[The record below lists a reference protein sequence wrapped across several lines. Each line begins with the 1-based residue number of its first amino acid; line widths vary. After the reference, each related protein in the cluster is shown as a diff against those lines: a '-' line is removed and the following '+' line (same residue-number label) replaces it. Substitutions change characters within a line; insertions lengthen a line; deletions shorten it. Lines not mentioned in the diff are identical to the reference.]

1 MSPIITRKALD
12 FIPAR
17 ESRFMIWFFTTF
29 TRILMWIRFK
39 RVHAYHRYTPNSR
52 STVYFLNHNYW
63 WDGLIP
69 LYLNKRLFNQRA
81 RAFMEDK
88 QMHEHR
94 FFSKIGA
101 FSINLESPKSTIA
114 SLRFAVDSLAQP
126 NSAVYIYPEG
136 KIVPPSECV
145 QPFKQGLAWLA
156 QHSSEIDFVPVAVHI
171 DYSKQSKPELYLSVG
186 EAINIDKTASKQEL
200 TTQFEHSLNTLLGE
214 LIGRIYQVHS

>member
-1 MSPIITRKALD
+1 MV

-39 RVHAYHRYTPNSR
+39 RMYVNHRYAPNGR

-63 WDGLIP
+63 WDGLLP
-69 LYLNKRLFNQRA
+69 LYLNHRLFKQRA

-88 QMHEHR
+88 QIHEHR

-101 FSINLESPKSTIA
+101 FSINLEDPKSTIT
-114 SLRFAVDSLAQP
+114 SLRFAVDSLSQP
-126 NSAVYIYPEG
+126 NSAVFIYPEG
-136 KIVPPSECV
+136 RIVPPADKV

-156 QHSSEIDFVPVAVHI
+156 QHSSNTDFVPVAIHI

-186 EAINIDKTASKQEL
+186 EAMKIDETASKQEL
-200 TTQFEHSLNTLLGE
+200 TTQFEHSLNTLLGN
-214 LIGRIYQVHS
+214 LVGRIYQVHS